1 MKIRTAVI
9 LALVTLA
16 PLGTGQ
22 AQISN
27 PLKFTLFGGAAL
39 PIDKTSDLVRTGFN
53 VGGAVD
59 LKLPLMPVGF
69 RGEIIY
75 SSFDAKGLSSTGTTA
90 DATEFGANANIVMW
104 IPLPT
109 AGLIR
114 PYFTVGP
121 SYSRL
126 ELLPTGGP
134 GSSTANRW
142 GFNAGGG
149 VQFSLGELGARV
161 DARYRRISTENNSF
175 TYIPVTFG
183 ITF

>member
-1 MKIRTAVI
+1 MKIRSAVI

-16 PLGTGQ
+16 PLGIGG

-27 PLKFTLFGGAAL
+27 PLKFTLFGGPAL
-39 PIDKTSDLVRTGFN
+39 PIDKTSDLVKTGFN

-69 RGEIIY
+69 RGEVIY
-75 SSFDAKGLSSTGTTA
+75 SSFDANGLSQTGANA
-90 DATEFGANANIVMW
+90 DATEFGANANIVAW

-114 PYFTVGP
+114 PYLTAGP

-126 ELLPTGGP
+126 ELSPTGGP
-134 GSSTANRW
+134 GSTTANRW

-149 VQFSLGELGARV
+149 IQFSLGELGARV
-161 DARYRRISTENNSF
+161 DARYRRISTEGDSF
-175 TYIPVTFG
+175 TYVPVTFG

>member
-9 LALVTLA
+9 LALVTLSPIA
-16 PLGTGQ
+16 GGQ

-27 PLKFTLFGGAAL
+27 PLKFTLFGGGAL
-39 PIDKTSDLVRTGFN
+39 PSGKTADLVKTGYT
-53 VGGAVD
+53 VGGALD

-69 RGEIIY
+69 RGEALY
-75 SSFDAKGLSSTGTTA
+75 SSFDAKGLSSIGANA
-90 DATEFGANANIVMW
+90 DATEFGANLNVVMW

-109 AGLIR
+109 AGLVR
-114 PYFTVGP
+114 PYLTAGP

-126 ELLPTGGP
+126 ELSPTGGP
-134 GSSTANRW
+134 GSTTASRW

-149 VQFSLGELGARV
+149 IQFSLGELGVRF
-161 DARYRRISTENNSF
+161 DARYRRISTDTDAF
-175 TYIPVTFG
+175 TYIPLTVG

>member
-1 MKIRTAVI
+1 MKIRSAVV

-16 PLGTGQ
+16 PLGIGQ

-27 PLKFTLFGGAAL
+27 PLKFTLFGGPAV
-39 PIDKTSDLVRTGFN
+39 PIDKTSDLVKTGFN
-53 VGGAVD
+53 VGGALD

-69 RGEIIY
+69 RAEVIY
-75 SSFDAKGLSSTGTTA
+75 SSFDANGLSATGANA
-90 DATEFGANANIVMW
+90 DATEFGANANVVAW

-114 PYFTVGP
+114 PYLTAGP
-121 SYSRL
+121 SYARL
-126 ELLPTGGP
+126 ELSPTGGP
-134 GSSTANRW
+134 GSTTANRW

-161 DARYRRISTENNSF
+161 DARYRRLSTDNGSF
-175 TYIPVTFG
+175 TYVPVTFG

>member
-1 MKIRTAVI
+1 MKIRSAVI

-16 PLGTGQ
+16 PLSIGR

-27 PLKFTLFGGAAL
+27 PLKFTLFGGPAL
-39 PIDKTSDLVRTGFN
+39 PIDKTSDLVKTGFN

-69 RGEIIY
+69 RGEVIY
-75 SSFDAKGLSSTGTTA
+75 SSFDANGLSETGANA
-90 DATEFGANANIVMW
+90 DATEFGANANIVAW

-114 PYFTVGP
+114 PYLTAGP

-126 ELLPTGGP
+126 ELSPTGGP
-134 GSSTANRW
+134 GSTTANRW

-149 VQFSLGELGARV
+149 IQFSLGELGARV
-161 DARYRRISTENNSF
+161 DARYRRISTEGDSF
-175 TYIPVTFG
+175 TYVPVTFG

>member
-1 MKIRTAVI
+1 MKIRSAVI

-16 PLGTGQ
+16 PLGIGR

-27 PLKFTLFGGAAL
+27 PLKFTLFGGPAL
-39 PIDKTSDLVRTGFN
+39 PIDKTSDLVKTGFN

-69 RGEIIY
+69 RGEVIY
-75 SSFDAKGLSSTGTTA
+75 SSFDANGLSQTGANA
-90 DATEFGANANIVMW
+90 DATEFGANANIVAW

-114 PYFTVGP
+114 PYLTAGP

-126 ELLPTGGP
+126 ELSPTGGP
-134 GSSTANRW
+134 GSTTANRW

-149 VQFSLGELGARV
+149 IQFSLGELGARV
-161 DARYRRISTENNSF
+161 DARYRRISTEGDSF
-175 TYIPVTFG
+175 TYVPVTFG